1 MRSVMLVIDRGHEC
15 TRICLSR
22 QSLGRC
28 DRSRSVSDN
37 CLEYAIVVLF
47 AVDYLLKLCGG
58 WLCACDCC
66 QKWIVY
72 KVEGIYNY
80 FDPDYTFFY
89 CSLGLGYIIDD
100 VFLNKLIYGYFV
112 YLSYFAVVDDYY
124 AVGFLNS
131 EAAAAPNKNS
141 GF

>member
-1 MRSVMLVIDRGHEC
+1 MLVTAAKNG
-15 TRICLSR
+15 LYFVYFFYFY
-22 QSLGRC
+22 SLG
-28 DRSRSVSDN
+28 VN
-37 CLEYAIVVLF
+37 F
-47 AVDYLLKLCGG
+47 F
-58 WLCACDCC
+58 
-66 QKWIVY
+66 Y